1 MYYKNTIIASNVGGV
16 SDNIENNKNGILL
29 DFENNKQFI
38 DAVSN
43 TLQQLLNDPEKIN
56 RLAENAAEYIRKTYL
71 NDNFE
76 LKYNSLLDYK

>member
-43 TLQQLLNDPEKIN
+43 TLHQLLNDREKIN
-56 RLAENAAEYIRKTYL
+56 LLAENAAEYIRKTYL

-76 LKYNSLLDYK
+76 LKYNSLLDCK